1 MAIDEAREKT
11 TVSHVPVAF
20 AITIELIEN
29 VWNLLG
35 HLISHGCLSDKKS
48 WRHRCFRLPP
58 YIAAGSLWLTIGKP
72 AWLPCA
78 NPTPCKQSN
87 NQGNHQT
94 TDPKTSF
101 PPGRRFS
108 LVFSSIFS
116 HDGSFLFPQLF
127 PQRGTYLSTLT
138 KIRFQHILLH
148 HSVGIEKG
156 AIEGNGMKHHVNET
170 ISIMIEKRDNGLFQ
184 FIVKGRGIF

>member
-1 MAIDEAREKT
+1 MLHAAVLSIDLAANLCHVIALLYHLRRIQRLVLTKVHSGCRVAIDEAREKT

-72 AWLPCA
+72 AWRPCA

-101 PPGRRFS
+101 TPGRRFS

-127 PQRGTYLSTLT
+127 PPFCLTRSPVFLSSTPV
-138 KIRFQHILLH
+138 
-148 HSVGIEKG
+148 SP
-156 AIEGNGMKHHVNET
+156 
-170 ISIMIEKRDNGLFQ
+170 
-184 FIVKGRGIF
+184 